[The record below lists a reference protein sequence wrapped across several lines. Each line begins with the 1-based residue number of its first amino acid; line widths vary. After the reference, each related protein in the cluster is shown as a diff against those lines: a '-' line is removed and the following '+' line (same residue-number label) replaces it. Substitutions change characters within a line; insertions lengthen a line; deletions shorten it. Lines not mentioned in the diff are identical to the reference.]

1 MANQIKRLIKS
12 FGHALKGLKLLF
24 SSQRNAVIHL
34 LLMFC
39 AIVMGFMFNINNSE
53 WIIIILCSA
62 IVIAAEALNTA
73 LEKMAD
79 AIHPDKNDGIGNAK
93 DLAAGSVLITAIA
106 ALIVGIII
114 FLPKLYSWVN
124 SI

>member
-1 MANQIKRLIKS
+1 MANEIKRLIKS
-12 FGHALKGLKLLF
+12 FGHALQGLKLLF

-39 AIVMGFMFNINNSE
+39 AIVMGFMFQISNLE
-53 WIIIILCSA
+53 WIMIIFCSA
-62 IVIAAEALNTA
+62 LVIAAEAFNTA

-79 AIHPDKNDGIGNAK
+79 AIHPDKHDGIGNAK

>member
-1 MANQIKRLIKS
+1 MANEIKRLIKS

-39 AIVMGFMFNINNSE
+39 AIVMGFMFQISNSE
-53 WIIIILCSA
+53 WIMIIFCSA
-62 IVIAAEALNTA
+62 LVIAAEAFNTA

-79 AIHPDKNDGIGNAK
+79 AIHPDKHDGIGNAK
-93 DLAAGSVLITAIA
+93 ALAAGSVLITAIA

>member
-1 MANQIKRLIKS
+1 MANEIKRLIKS

-34 LLMFC
+34 FLMFC
-39 AIVMGFMFNINNSE
+39 AIVMGFMFQISNSE
-53 WIIIILCSA
+53 WIMIIFCSA
-62 IVIAAEALNTA
+62 LVIAAEAFNTA

-79 AIHPDKNDGIGNAK
+79 AIHPDKHDGIGNAK
-93 DLAAGSVLITAIA
+93 DLAAGSVLIMAIA

-124 SI
+124 LI

>member
-1 MANQIKRLIKS
+1 MVQWEIS
-12 FGHALKGLKLLF
+12 DGT
-24 SSQRNAVIHL
+24 VDY
-34 LLMFC
+34 
-39 AIVMGFMFNINNSE
+39 
-53 WIIIILCSA
+53 
-62 IVIAAEALNTA
+62 NTA

-79 AIHPDKNDGIGNAK
+79 AVHPDKNDEIGNAK

>member
-1 MANQIKRLIKS
+1 MVNEIKRLIKS
-12 FGHALKGLKLLF
+12 FGHALKGLKFLF

-39 AIVMGFMFNINNSE
+39 AIVMGFMFQISNSE
-53 WIIIILCSA
+53 WIMIIFCSA
-62 IVIAAEALNTA
+62 FVIAAEAFNTA

-79 AIHPDKNDGIGNAK
+79 AIHPDKHDGIGNAK
-93 DLAAGSVLITAIA
+93 DLAAGSVLIMAIA

>member
-1 MANQIKRLIKS
+1 MANEIKRLIKS
-12 FGHALKGLKLLF
+12 FGHALQGLKLLF

-39 AIVMGFMFNINNSE
+39 AIVMGFLFQISNSE
-53 WIIIILCSA
+53 WIMVIFCSTL
-62 IVIAAEALNTA
+62 VIAAEAFNTA

-79 AIHPDKNDGIGNAK
+79 AIHPDKHDGIGNAK

>member
-1 MANQIKRLIKS
+1 MANEIKRLIKS

-39 AIVMGFMFNINNSE
+39 AIVMGFMFQISNLE
-53 WIIIILCSA
+53 WIMIIFCSA
-62 IVIAAEALNTA
+62 LVIAAEAFNTA

-79 AIHPDKNDGIGNAK
+79 AIHPDKHDGIGNAK

>member
-1 MANQIKRLIKS
+1 
-12 FGHALKGLKLLF
+12 
-24 SSQRNAVIHL
+24 
-34 LLMFC
+34 MFC
-39 AIVMGFMFNINNSE
+39 AIVMGFLFQISNSE
-53 WIIIILCSA
+53 WIMVIFCSA
-62 IVIAAEALNTA
+62 LVIAAEAFNTA

>member
-1 MANQIKRLIKS
+1 MANEIKRLIKS
-12 FGHALKGLKLLF
+12 FGHALQGLKLLF
-24 SSQRNAVIHL
+24 SSQRNATIHL

-39 AIVMGFMFNINNSE
+39 AIVMGFLFQISNSE
-53 WIIIILCSA
+53 WIMIIFCSA
-62 IVIAAEALNTA
+62 LVIAAEAFNTA

-79 AIHPDKNDGIGNAK
+79 AIHPDKHDGIGNAK

>member
-1 MANQIKRLIKS
+1 MANEIKRLIKS

-62 IVIAAEALNTA
+62 IVIAAEAFNTA

-79 AIHPDKNDGIGNAK
+79 TIHPDKHDGIGNAK

>member
-1 MANQIKRLIKS
+1 MSNDIKRLIKS
-12 FGHALKGLKLLF
+12 FGHALLVLKLLF

-39 AIVMGFMFNINNSE
+39 AIVMGFLFQISNSE
-53 WIIIILCSA
+53 WIMVIFCSA
-62 IVIAAEALNTA
+62 LVIAAESFNTA

-79 AIHPDKNDGIGNAK
+79 AIHPDKHDGIGNAK

-106 ALIVGIII
+106 ALIVGNII

-124 SI
+124 SN

>member
-1 MANQIKRLIKS
+1 MANEIKRLIKS
-12 FGHALKGLKLLF
+12 FGHALQGLKLLF

-39 AIVMGFMFNINNSE
+39 AIVMGFMFPISNSE
-53 WIIIILCSA
+53 WIMIIFCSA
-62 IVIAAEALNTA
+62 LVIAAEAFNTA

-79 AIHPDKNDGIGNAK
+79 AIHPDKHDGIGNAK
-93 DLAAGSVLITAIA
+93 DLAAGSVLIMAIA